1 MKENNQLTITPW
13 SDSMYW
19 RWY

>member
-13 SDSMYW
+13 SDSMCW